1 MPETQHTPCARDFMT
16 EHVCTVTP
24 TMALADIIALLLHH
38 RVSNA
43 PVIDTRDGKRRLVGF
58 ISERDC
64 LAFLADEL
72 FFGTPSPSQTA
83 ETVMKRHPMCVTP
96 DTELFALA
104 SIFAGHGF
112 RHLPV
117 VEDEELVG
125 IVSRH
130 DILAAMDTYYREVL
144 ASRERLREPPDL
156 SLIVNQR
163 FIVGR

>member
-1 MPETQHTPCARDFMT
+1 MSEAQPTPCARDFMT

-24 TMALADIIALLLHH
+24 EMALADIIALLLHH

-43 PVIDTRDGKRRLVGF
+43 PVIDARDGKRRLVGF

-72 FFGTPSPSQTA
+72 FFGTPSPAQTA

-117 VEDEELVG
+117 VADGELVG

-130 DILAAMDTYYREVL
+130 DILAAMDAYYREVL
-144 ASRERLREPPDL
+144 ATRERLREPPDL
-156 SLIVNQR
+156 RLIINQR
-163 FIVGR
+163 FIVSR